1 MSEQENRDAL
11 ERFVQAFRQRDAN
24 AIAELVHDDV
34 VEEYPQS
41 AERIRGK
48 QNYLRIFENIPV
60 MPNVIVYR
68 FTVSGDLTVAE
79 RIDEYNGNRSYNTA
93 ISEMEDGKVKR
104 TRQYFAVLFE
114 APGWRS
120 RWIERM

>member
-1 MSEQENRDAL
+1 MMSSGSIPSRPRGL
-11 ERFVQAFRQRDAN
+11 EASNTTF
-24 AIAELVHDDV
+24 
-34 VEEYPQS
+34 
-41 AERIRGK
+41 RGK
-48 QNYLRIFENIPV
+48 QDYLRIFENIPV

-79 RIDEYNGNRSYNTA
+79 RIVEYNGNRSYNTA